1 MADSG
6 RQDKRDC
13 IEELLLMGGVKAN
26 PGPGADGR
34 QHGVLSRKE
43 ETWIFNAAKW
53 SAKGALYQDR
63 MKALLSFFP
72 SGSIIF
78 QRIVTMS
85 EETDGQ
91 HETQEQKWD
100 ALVSKVK
107 ALVPKTALTKQDCLR
122 QMKK

>member
-1 MADSG
+1 M
-6 RQDKRDC
+6 
-13 IEELLLMGGVKAN
+13 IGGVEAN
-26 PGPGADGR
+26 LGPIAEGQQR
-34 QHGVLSRKE
+34 GVLSPKE

-53 SAKGALYQDR
+53 SAKGALYHDQ

-78 QRIVTMS
+78 QRIVTMA

-91 HETQEQKWD
+91 HETQEQKWE
-100 ALVSKVK
+100 ALVGKVK
-107 ALVPKTALTKQDCLR
+107 ALVPKTALTEQDRLR